1 MQRVAVLYCYA
12 ESQYGEC
19 RYAECCY
26 AECCYAD
33 SRGAAQKHCEA
44 ASLEKFSK
52 MKKASFV
59 NIRLESNDFLAKNC
73 GFVFL
78 QKTNLFKNAPAYS
91 QHLVPVQGILKG
103 EVSLYC

>member
-1 MQRVAVLYCYA
+1 MTLSLTVSSVIMLSVAVLYCYA

-26 AECCYAD
+26 AECRYAD
-33 SRGAAQKHCEA
+33 SRGASLKQCQA

-59 NIRLESNDFLAKNC
+59 NIRPESNGFGQKN
-73 GFVFL
+73 FALSF
-78 QKTNLFKNAPAYS
+78 TKN
-91 QHLVPVQGILKG
+91 
-103 EVSLYC
+103 